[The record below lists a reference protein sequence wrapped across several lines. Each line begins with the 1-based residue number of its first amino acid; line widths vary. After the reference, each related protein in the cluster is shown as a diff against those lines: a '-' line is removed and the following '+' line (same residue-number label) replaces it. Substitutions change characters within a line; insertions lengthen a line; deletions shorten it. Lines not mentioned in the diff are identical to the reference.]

1 MTTKE
6 TVAKMFELIREQS
19 DNPHFTIGY
28 IEGMMN
34 SLCRMSPKVLEEVIS
49 TIDYLESKEKM

>member
-1 MTTKE
+1 
-6 TVAKMFELIREQS
+6 MFELIREQS